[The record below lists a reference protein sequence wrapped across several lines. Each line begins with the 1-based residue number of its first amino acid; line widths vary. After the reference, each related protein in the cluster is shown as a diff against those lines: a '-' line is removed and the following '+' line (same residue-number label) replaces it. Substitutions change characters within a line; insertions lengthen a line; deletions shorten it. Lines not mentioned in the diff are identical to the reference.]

1 MVAGP
6 RNQIKLLM
14 DKGLP
19 TKSGPFIFEKR
30 SRRVQNFSQLGR
42 DSYVV
47 FLRHVTV
54 NTER

>member
-1 MVAGP
+1 
-6 RNQIKLLM
+6 M